1 MEEFLWVEK
10 YRPKTIQ
17 DCILTKDLADTFSKF
32 SKKGEIP
39 NLLLSGS
46 AGTGKTTV
54 ARALCEELKC
64 DYIIINGSD
73 EGRQIDVLRNK
84 IKDFASTVSLNGDS
98 NHKIVIIDEADYMN
112 PESVQPAL
120 RNFIETYHK
129 NCRFI
134 FTCNYKNKIL
144 PALHSRCT
152 VVDFKIVNGQKK
164 ILAVEFMKRL
174 SVILKG
180 EDVGFDNKVLS
191 ELIMKYFPDFRRTI
205 NELQRYSVRGK
216 IDSGILYNLSEVNIK
231 QLISSIKEKRYNDM
245 RKWVVT
251 NIDKEPTQLFR
262 SIYDNLEKSLDAK
275 SIPQAILILAG
286 YQYKSA
292 FVADQEINMVAC
304 LTEMMANCKFKWV
317 IN

>member
-262 SIYDNLEKSLDAK
+262 TIYDNLEKSFDAK

-304 LTEMMANCKFKWV
+304 LTEMMANCKFK
-317 IN
+317 